1 MLCEECGIREAQVTV
16 TTVVN
21 GEKNQLRLCRECVKK
36 YQPGGDMSGLLAAIL
51 SSMAKAHAASDKVCS
66 HCGMSLAEFRKGG
79 VLGCAGCY
87 EDFREELKP
96 VLTKIQGRSQHAGRR
111 PRGSEEQEA
120 RLSRIRELDG
130 STLSPLAP
138 NGSGSNL
145 RYEIYSGEILKITA
159 TNGKLY
165 EVPNG
170 NIIVGLRYQ
179 LQIEVEYTIEF

>member
-36 YQPGGDMSGLLAAIL
+36 YQPGGDMSSLLAAIL

-120 RLSRIRELDG
+120 RLSRIRELRADMEKAV
-130 STLSPLAP
+130 LEE
-138 NGSGSNL
+138 
-145 RYEIYSGEILKITA
+145 RYEDAAE
-159 TNGKLY
+159 
-165 EVPNG
+165 
-170 NIIVGLRYQ
+170 LRDRIRA
-179 LQIEVEYTIEF
+179 LREEDVSAGGTVKEDGAND

>member
-120 RLSRIRELDG
+120 RLSRIRELR
-130 STLSPLAP
+130 AEMEKAVREE
-138 NGSGSNL
+138 
-145 RYEIYSGEILKITA
+145 RYEDAAE
-159 TNGKLY
+159 
-165 EVPNG
+165 
-170 NIIVGLRYQ
+170 LRDRIRA
-179 LQIEVEYTIEF
+179 LREEDVSTGGTVKEEDGAND

>member
-36 YQPGGDMSGLLAAIL
+36 YQPGGDMSSLLAAIL

-120 RLSRIRELDG
+120 RLSRIRELRADMEKAV
-130 STLSPLAP
+130 LEE
-138 NGSGSNL
+138 
-145 RYEIYSGEILKITA
+145 RYEDAAE
-159 TNGKLY
+159 
-165 EVPNG
+165 
-170 NIIVGLRYQ
+170 LRDRIRA
-179 LQIEVEYTIEF
+179 LREEDVSAGGTVKEEDGAND

>member
-51 SSMAKAHAASDKVCS
+51 SSMAKAHAANDKVCS

-111 PRGSEEQEA
+111 PRGSEAQEA
-120 RLSRIRELDG
+120 RLSRIRDLRAEMEK
-130 STLSPLAP
+130 AVREE
-138 NGSGSNL
+138 
-145 RYEIYSGEILKITA
+145 RYEDAAVLRDRIRALRDEDALEGAAVSGE
-159 TNGKLY
+159 
-165 EVPNG
+165 G
-170 NIIVGLRYQ
+170 NHDD
-179 LQIEVEYTIEF
+179 

>member
-51 SSMAKAHAASDKVCS
+51 SSMAKAHAANDKVCS

-111 PRGSEEQEA
+111 PRGGEVQEA
-120 RLSRIRELDG
+120 RLSRIRDLRAEMEK
-130 STLSPLAP
+130 AVREE
-138 NGSGSNL
+138 
-145 RYEIYSGEILKITA
+145 RYEDAAVLRDRIRALRDEDAAEGAAVSGE
-159 TNGKLY
+159 GSHDD
-165 EVPNG
+165 
-170 NIIVGLRYQ
+170 
-179 LQIEVEYTIEF
+179 

>member
-111 PRGSEEQEA
+111 PRGSGEQEA
-120 RLSRIRELDG
+120 RLTRIRELRADMEK
-130 STLSPLAP
+130 AVREE
-138 NGSGSNL
+138 
-145 RYEIYSGEILKITA
+145 RYEDAAELRDRIRALRDE
-159 TNGKLY
+159 
-165 EVPNG
+165 EVP
-170 NIIVGLRYQ
+170 
-179 LQIEVEYTIEF
+179 EAESVEQEGSADD

>member
-120 RLSRIRELDG
+120 RLSRIRELR
-130 STLSPLAP
+130 AEMEKAVREE
-138 NGSGSNL
+138 
-145 RYEIYSGEILKITA
+145 RYEDAAE
-159 TNGKLY
+159 
-165 EVPNG
+165 
-170 NIIVGLRYQ
+170 LRDRIRALREEDVSVDGTVKQ
-179 LQIEVEYTIEF
+179 EDSAND

>member
-1 MLCEECGIREAQVTV
+1 MLCEECGIRAAQVTV

-120 RLSRIRELDG
+120 RLSRIRELR
-130 STLSPLAP
+130 AAMEKAVREE
-138 NGSGSNL
+138 
-145 RYEIYSGEILKITA
+145 RYEDAAE
-159 TNGKLY
+159 
-165 EVPNG
+165 
-170 NIIVGLRYQ
+170 LRDRIRALREEDVSVDGTVKQ
-179 LQIEVEYTIEF
+179 EDSAND

>member
-120 RLSRIRELDG
+120 RLSRIRELR
-130 STLSPLAP
+130 AEMEKAVREE
-138 NGSGSNL
+138 
-145 RYEIYSGEILKITA
+145 RYEDAAE
-159 TNGKLY
+159 
-165 EVPNG
+165 
-170 NIIVGLRYQ
+170 LRDRIRA
-179 LQIEVEYTIEF
+179 LREEDVSAGGTVKEEDGAND

>member
-36 YQPGGDMSGLLAAIL
+36 YQPGGDMSSLLAAIL

-120 RLSRIRELDG
+120 RLSRIRELRADMEKAV
-130 STLSPLAP
+130 LEE
-138 NGSGSNL
+138 
-145 RYEIYSGEILKITA
+145 RYEDAAE
-159 TNGKLY
+159 
-165 EVPNG
+165 
-170 NIIVGLRYQ
+170 LRDRIRA
-179 LQIEVEYTIEF
+179 LREEDVSAGGTVEEEDGAND

>member
-51 SSMAKAHAASDKVCS
+51 SSRAKAHAASDKVCS

-120 RLSRIRELDG
+120 RLSRIRELRAEMDK
-130 STLSPLAP
+130 AVREE
-138 NGSGSNL
+138 
-145 RYEIYSGEILKITA
+145 RYEDAAE
-159 TNGKLY
+159 
-165 EVPNG
+165 
-170 NIIVGLRYQ
+170 LRDRIRALREEDVSVDGTVKQ
-179 LQIEVEYTIEF
+179 EDSAND

>member
-51 SSMAKAHAASDKVCS
+51 SSMAKAQAANDKVCS
-66 HCGMSLAEFRKGG
+66 HCGMTLAEFRKGG

-87 EDFREELKP
+87 EDFRDELKP

-111 PRGSEEQEA
+111 PRVNEAQEA
-120 RLSRIRELDG
+120 RLNQIRALRADMEK
-130 STLSPLAP
+130 AVQEE
-138 NGSGSNL
+138 
-145 RYEIYSGEILKITA
+145 RYEDAALLRDRIKALNEQTDDEAVKAMEGTD
-159 TNGKLY
+159 
-165 EVPNG
+165 G
-170 NIIVGLRYQ
+170 N
-179 LQIEVEYTIEF
+179 